1 MCWLKIK
8 SYIRKVKN
16 RVDIL
21 IYKLLIKGIIINK
34 RKDQQ
39 IYEIHFNRH
48 LQMIYAY
55 NSDDSVVAEYP
66 CRDDFFSGYNK
77 AGVPREALPNGIY
90 YDISAYIINGAAGP
104 SFGNFYI
111 ETGDKRH
118 RDIHGGGNSDTI
130 ANPYADYQGWWPTNG
145 CLRMQNKDG
154 VALSAMIIDCK
165 NRVVLTVY

>member
-21 IYKLLIKGIIINK
+21 IYKLLIKGIIRNK

-55 NSDDSVVAEYP
+55 DSDDSVVAEYP

-77 AGVPREALPNGIY
+77 AGV
-90 YDISAYIINGAAGP
+90 
-104 SFGNFYI
+104 
-111 ETGDKRH
+111 
-118 RDIHGGGNSDTI
+118 
-130 ANPYADYQGWWPTNG
+130 
-145 CLRMQNKDG
+145 
-154 VALSAMIIDCK
+154 ALSAMIIDCK